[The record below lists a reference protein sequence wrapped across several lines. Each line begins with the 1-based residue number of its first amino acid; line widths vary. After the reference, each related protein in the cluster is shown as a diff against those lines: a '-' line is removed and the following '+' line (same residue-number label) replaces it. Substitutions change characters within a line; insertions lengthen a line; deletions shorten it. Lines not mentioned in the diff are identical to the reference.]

1 MELDLK
7 NTEVAVGAVD
17 ALVAAELDA
26 KAVEGI
32 DPCFHDAVRKYGR
45 PMFCLVMN
53 SGMAREALGVMV
65 ALAQKHASQRGMKAA
80 EVLAQ
85 SAGQLATDY
94 ALSQGW
100 AEAELQ
106 QCDRD
111 LQMAWA
117 SRIAVPGS
125 SIILPH

>member
-1 MELDLK
+1 MELDTTNSEL
-7 NTEVAVGAVD
+7 AAS
-17 ALVAAELDA
+17 AVAADA
-26 KAVEGI
+26 VLFEGI
-32 DPCFHDAVRKYGR
+32 DPCFHDVVRKHGR

-94 ALSQGW
+94 AHSQNWTEG
-100 AEAELQ
+100 ELQ

-117 SRIAVPGS
+117 GKIAVPGS

>member
-1 MELDLK
+1 MELDLG
-7 NTEVAVGAVD
+7 NSEVAAQAVAD
-17 ALVAAELDA
+17 EAL
-26 KAVEGI
+26 VEGI
-32 DPCFHDAVRKYGR
+32 DPCFHAVVRRYGR
-45 PMFCLVMN
+45 PMFSLVMN
-53 SGMAREALGVMV
+53 AGLAREALGVMV
-65 ALAQKHASQRGMKAA
+65 TLAQKHSSQRGLKAA

-100 AEAELQ
+100 TEGMLQ

-117 SRIAVPGS
+117 ARIAVPGS
-125 SIILPH
+125 AIILPH